1 MTDVYQSSEI
11 EQTNRVVVSKTFEFI
26 SNKSYGLGLQEIS
39 RLRSSFRS
47 KLETSLFDTLVS
59 FLLKSESSSPGA
71 AELCIKNIVNFGIKN
86 KNIPS
91 YRNMTSAD
99 LPLILQTF
107 ADVDTASLINSGLT
121 MSGLKGK
128 IALSSPSVKLDT
140 DVLELTRGYTFNN
153 VYPAFSIKPITF
165 VHPRI
170 VCIDGLVENVSEI
183 HHLLES
189 AAKTKE
195 TIVAFF
201 RGLSEEVSHTLKV
214 NYDRGTVSF
223 IPIVV
228 KFDIDG
234 ANLLKDIAL
243 VSRGDVV
250 SSLKGNLISSIDF
263 DSLPRIDVASV
274 SGSEV
279 IIENKSVAGLVDLH
293 IAQLQ
298 KKILSAENEATVEAL
313 TKRIQRLGTCQ
324 VSVHLA
330 DNKEKTK
337 RSFMI
342 DRCLR
347 AIKCASTYGVAQLKD
362 RVYPA
367 STISSA
373 DFYCQQFRETMKNMG
388 TIIV

>member
-1 MTDVYQSSEI
+1 VTDVYQSSEI

-47 KLETSLFDTLVS
+47 KLETSLFDILVS
-59 FLLKSESSSPGA
+59 FLLKSEAVSPGS
-71 AELCIKNIVNFGIKN
+71 AELCIKNIVNFGTKN

-91 YRNMTSAD
+91 YRQMTSAD
-99 LPLILQTF
+99 LSLILQTF

-121 MSGLKGK
+121 MAGLKGK
-128 IALSSPSVKLDT
+128 IALSSPSTKLDT
-140 DVLELTRGYTFNN
+140 DVLELTQGYVFNN
-153 VYPAFSIKPITF
+153 IFPAFSIKPVSF
-165 VHPRI
+165 VHPKI

-189 AAKTKE
+189 AAKSKE

-223 IPIVV
+223 IPIIV

-243 VSRGDVV
+243 VSQGDVV
-250 SSLKGNLISSIDF
+250 SSLKGNLISSIGF

-279 IIENKSVAGLVDLH
+279 VIENKSVAGLVDLH

-298 KKILSAENEATVEAL
+298 KKIFSAENEATVEAL
-313 TKRIQRLGTCQ
+313 TKRIQRLGINQ
-324 VSVHLA
+324 VSIHLA
-330 DNKEKTK
+330 DNKDKTK

-347 AIKCASTYGVAQLKD
+347 AIKCASTHGVAQLED
-362 RVYPA
+362 RIYPI

-373 DFYCQQFRETMKNMG
+373 EFYCQQLHETMNSMG
-388 TIIV
+388 MIIV

>member
-1 MTDVYQSSEI
+1 
-11 EQTNRVVVSKTFEFI
+11 
-26 SNKSYGLGLQEIS
+26 
-39 RLRSSFRS
+39 
-47 KLETSLFDTLVS
+47 
-59 FLLKSESSSPGA
+59 
-71 AELCIKNIVNFGIKN
+71 
-86 KNIPS
+86 
-91 YRNMTSAD
+91 MTSAD

-121 MSGLKGK
+121 MAGLKGK
-128 IALSSPSVKLDT
+128 ITLSSPSVKLDT
-140 DVLELTRGYTFNN
+140 DVLELTQGYVFNN
-153 VYPAFSIKPITF
+153 IFPAFSIKPASF
-165 VHPRI
+165 VHPKI

-189 AAKTKE
+189 AAKSKE

-250 SSLKGNLISSIDF
+250 SSLKGNLISSIEF

-313 TKRIQRLGTCQ
+313 TKRIQRLGTYQ

-330 DNKEKTK
+330 DNKEKNK

-347 AIKCASTYGVAQLKD
+347 AIKCASTYGIAQLKD
-362 RVYPA
+362 RAYPA

-373 DFYCQQFRETMKNMG
+373 DFYCQQFHETMNNMG
-388 TIIV
+388 TIII